1 MESCIHNGK
10 VCYISRFE
18 DFRDVMESSV
28 FECLS
33 EFIENLLEIERED
46 TYQQACDD
54 VTADIEAEVYES
66 YEEDEKI
73 DMEKEDLLDEIAELE
88 TKVLELESEKNSII
102 NNIDRA
108 LQIYSQ
114 NKDSEA
120 LVEKLERLL

>member
-1 MESCIHNGK
+1 
-10 VCYISRFE
+10 
-18 DFRDVMESSV
+18 
-28 FECLS
+28 
-33 EFIENLLEIERED
+33 
-46 TYQQACDD
+46 
-54 VTADIEAEVYES
+54 
-66 YEEDEKI
+66 
-73 DMEKEDLLDEIAELE
+73 MEKEDLLDEIAELE